1 MKRAITVI
9 ITSLIL
15 ILIQSSPA
23 YDLIR
28 ISLGAKPD
36 LLLIFLS
43 FIAFRYGSFDG
54 MIYGFVIGLLQDIV
68 SSATFGSYA
77 MIFLNIGF
85 FVGFFNSRIFIKQIA
100 AGIFVTLIGY
110 LIKVIALFLV
120 SSIYSD
126 LSNVAVLI
134 RAELLVG
141 LPLTVILSS
150 PLFIIFEKVAP
161 LIYDKQKIHVD
172 DSTKNFSE

>member
-9 ITSLIL
+9 VTSLIL
-15 ILIQSSPA
+15 LLIQSSPA

-28 ISLGAKPD
+28 VSLGAKPD

-54 MIYGFVIGLLQDIV
+54 MIYGFVIGILQDIV

-77 MIFLNIGF
+77 IIFLNIGF

-100 AGIFVTLIGY
+100 AGIFVTLVGY
-110 LIKVIALFLV
+110 LIKVIANWA
-120 SSIYSD
+120 I
-126 LSNVAVLI
+126 A
-134 RAELLVG
+134 
-141 LPLTVILSS
+141 
-150 PLFIIFEKVAP
+150 
-161 LIYDKQKIHVD
+161 
-172 DSTKNFSE
+172 

>member
-15 ILIQSSPA
+15 LLIQSSPA

-150 PLFIIFEKVAP
+150 PLFIVFEKVAP

>member
-15 ILIQSSPA
+15 LLIQSSPA